1 MVHNLK
7 ENHHANFPPLD
18 GCRGTADCLL
28 RLVRAGPAPG
38 RTRPGLAGGRNDPEE
53 SGRRDRPAGSSVCG
67 RLEVAG
73 RLASAAAAGARN
85 PAGAT
90 LPGLSIKGE
99 VGQQLGY
106 LNAMGV
112 GMLNFAIL
120 VLIGLAF
127 SHQATTK
134 RILSRLSGGRLK
146 LPPEEE
152 YRA

>member
-1 MVHNLK
+1 
-7 ENHHANFPPLD
+7 
-18 GCRGTADCLL
+18 
-28 RLVRAGPAPG
+28 
-38 RTRPGLAGGRNDPEE
+38 
-53 SGRRDRPAGSSVCG
+53 
-67 RLEVAG
+67 
-73 RLASAAAAGARN
+73 
-85 PAGAT
+85 
-90 LPGLSIKGE
+90 

-146 LPPEEE
+146 LPTEEE